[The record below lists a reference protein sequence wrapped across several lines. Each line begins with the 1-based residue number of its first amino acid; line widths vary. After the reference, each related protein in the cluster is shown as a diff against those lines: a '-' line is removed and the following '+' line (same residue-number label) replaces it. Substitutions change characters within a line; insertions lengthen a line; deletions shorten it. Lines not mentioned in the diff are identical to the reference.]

1 MYPVTLLKR
10 IWRSSLRGNTSSF
23 CLLVAAADSPISRV
37 ALGGPPSPTLPLDT
51 EPNYTRKVNRLVLDQ
66 HCWWIS
72 CHSKTSQSFGHDV
85 TLCLLMAKSNRNVRS
100 CCLTGTVH
108 GTRWSLAVLSGLG
121 FQSEWNFGKTGQR
134 STDWHFVRNSSNT
147 MGILHSLFG
156 WAALANQKQL
166 IFSKHGFARSHL
178 HLYNHILNWIDQ
190 KFQCLFS
197 LPFWCCI
204 EIFLV
209 ASSIT
214 TKAPGH
220 GRLNREPPS
229 RWIPTPEPWCKKL
242 TSSVDYAL

>member
-1 MYPVTLLKR
+1 
-10 IWRSSLRGNTSSF
+10 
-23 CLLVAAADSPISRV
+23 
-37 ALGGPPSPTLPLDT
+37 
-51 EPNYTRKVNRLVLDQ
+51 
-66 HCWWIS
+66 
-72 CHSKTSQSFGHDV
+72 
-85 TLCLLMAKSNRNVRS
+85 MAKSNRNVRS

-121 FQSEWNFGKTGQR
+121 LSIRMELWKDR
-134 STDWHFVRNSSNT
+134 PKEHWLALSVRNSSNT
-147 MGILHSLFG
+147 MGILHPLFG
-156 WAALANQKQL
+156 WAASANQKQL
-166 IFSKHGFARSHL
+166 IFWKHGFAR
-178 HLYNHILNWIDQ
+178 YNHTFNWIDQ

-209 ASSIT
+209 ASIT

-220 GRLNREPPS
+220 GHLNREPPS

>member
-1 MYPVTLLKR
+1 MYPVTLTLLKR

-134 STDWHFVRNSSNT
+134 STDWHSVCETPVIQWEPCTLCLVGPHWRIKNNWYSQNT
-147 MGILHSLFG
+147 VLHVHIYIYIIIYSTELIKNFNVCFHCHFG
-156 WAALANQKQL
+156 AAL
-166 IFSKHGFARSHL
+166 RSS
-178 HLYNHILNWIDQ
+178 WWQ
-190 KFQCLFS
+190 
-197 LPFWCCI
+197 
-204 EIFLV
+204 
-209 ASSIT
+209 AS
-214 TKAPGH
+214 P
-220 GRLNREPPS
+220 L
-229 RWIPTPEPWCKKL
+229 KL
-242 TSSVDYAL
+242 QGMAA